1 MKTRVITNAEIRKI
15 LGLGSGQDALTDLW
29 NDAATEIVCDWLGMY
44 EIATHVVT
52 EERAKVHCNY
62 QLFLRD
68 FPVDLTVAPTLK
80 TTFDRTSIS
89 GYTFRKDPNEK
100 FTIRSYA
107 TDGNI
112 PLALPYD
119 EVLITYT
126 AGWRV
131 QDLITVL
138 SNTDLVGKTI
148 TVTVNGTS
156 TTYTFVASGATA
168 LQIDVGATVA
178 LTAAN
183 IATKFGTSAV
193 GAAVTMP
200 LGYRMALGTATTAQL
215 TIVNPDLPMALKNVI
230 ALVAGGGI
238 AEKSKAG
245 AVSSYTIG
253 GKSVTFRSDSEA
265 SAVEIAINS
274 FIPHL
279 KRTSVHSI

>member
-15 LGLGSGQDALTDLW
+15 LGLGSGQDALVDLW
-29 NDAATEIVCDWLGMY
+29 NDAATEILCDLLGVY
-44 EIATHVVT
+44 EIASHVVT

-62 QLFLRD
+62 ELFLRD
-68 FPVDLTVAPTLK
+68 FPVDLTSSPTLK

-89 GYTFRKDPNEK
+89 GYTFRKEPNQK

-107 TDGNI
+107 ADGNI

-119 EVLITYT
+119 EVFITYT
-126 AGWRV
+126 AGYRV

-148 TVTVNGTS
+148 SVTLNGTA
-156 TTYTFVASGATA
+156 TTYTFVASGATTY
-168 LQIDVGATVA
+168 QINVGATVA
-178 LTAAN
+178 LTADN
-183 IATKFGTSAV
+183 IAAKFGTSAV

-230 ALVAGGGI
+230 ALIAGGGI
-238 AEKSKAG
+238 AERSKSG

-253 GKSVTFRSDSEA
+253 GKSVTFRTDSEA
-265 SAVEIAINS
+265 SAADMAIKS
-274 FIPHL
+274 FIPTF
-279 KRTSVHSI
+279 KRTSIHSI